1 MKSYKSLLIVSI
13 LFLFRVSPLYSQTDN
28 YPTGSRAA
36 AMGNAYV
43 SASDVWSTHHNQA
56 GLGFYP
62 HFSIGFHH
70 ENKFLVKEY
79 AMHAMALTLPVK
91 PGTFGFSYTYLGN
104 SFYNESKVG
113 LGFGKQFGNGFAA
126 GVQLNYHHN
135 YIHGEYDNPS
145 AVSVE
150 GGIQYKPDERIKIGV
165 HLSNPTRSILSSFEQ
180 DTIKSY
186 LNIGV
191 DYEALEKLAVAI
203 QVKKSLDH
211 ELRLLGGMEYEL
223 RDNLYI
229 RTGIMTNPI
238 LYTFGLGYK
247 MGKLSADIAFSH
259 HQILGFTPHFSFQAI
274 IR

>member
-1 MKSYKSLLIVSI
+1 MKIYKSLLLVST
-13 LFLFRVSPLYSQTDN
+13 LFLLMATTLFSQSDN

-36 AMGNAYV
+36 SMGNAYV
-43 SASDVWSTHHNQA
+43 AASDIWSTHHNQA

-70 ENKFLVKEY
+70 ENKFLVEEY
-79 AMHAMALTLPVK
+79 AMHAMALTLPAK
-91 PGTFGFSYTYLGN
+91 PGTFGFSYTYLGT
-104 SFYNESKVG
+104 SLYNESKLG

-135 YIHGEYDNPS
+135 FIQGEYENPS
-145 AVSVE
+145 TVSVE
-150 GGIQYKPDERIKIGV
+150 GGIQYKPDERITIGA
-165 HLSNPTRSILSSFEQ
+165 HLSNPTRSVLSSFEQ
-180 DTIKSY
+180 DTIASY

-191 DYEALEKLAVAI
+191 NYEALEKLVVAI
-203 QVKKSLDH
+203 QVRKSLDH

-229 RTGIMTNPI
+229 RSGIMTNPI

-247 MGKLSADIAFSH
+247 MGKLSADIAFSR
-259 HQILGFTPHFSFQAI
+259 HQILEFTPHFSFQAI